1 MASQENLD
9 AKGEPTRERSATLSR
24 EHVLNGPHGA
34 RLLLALSL
42 AEMASELGCGTAET
56 ETLVMRDVS
65 ASPKT
70 LSSARRAANVHSGLS
85 GALSL
90 PAQLHAVRVSEQEVE
105 SVFMAARAKSGAKAL
120 LLT

>member
-1 MASQENLD
+1 
-9 AKGEPTRERSATLSR
+9 
-24 EHVLNGPHGA
+24 
-34 RLLLALSL
+34 
-42 AEMASELGCGTAET
+42 MASELGCGTAET

-70 LSSARRAANVHSGLS
+70 LSSARRAANVHSGLC

-90 PAQLHAVRVSEQEVE
+90 PAQLHAERVSEQEIE
-105 SVFMAARAKSGAKAL
+105 SVFTAARAKSGAKAL